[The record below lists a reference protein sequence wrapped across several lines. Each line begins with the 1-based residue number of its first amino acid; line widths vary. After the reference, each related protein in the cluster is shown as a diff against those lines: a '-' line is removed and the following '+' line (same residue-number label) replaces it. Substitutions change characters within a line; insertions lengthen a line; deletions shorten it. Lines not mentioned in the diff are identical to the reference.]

1 MFGPSP
7 ARENR
12 NFIIFTP
19 HTDFSNML
27 VDICE
32 YIKPRLTIVDAVEA
46 MEETADAAAHT
57 FRGGHSST

>member
-1 MFGPSP
+1 
-7 ARENR
+7 
-12 NFIIFTP
+12 
-19 HTDFSNML
+19 ML